1 MKAIIT
7 VLGTD
12 RPGIIAEVSAKLYEH
27 NINILDISQTI
38 LQNYFTMVMLVDLT
52 GMKASYKEMTDV
64 LNRTAETTGVN
75 FVGGY
80 SALVQKGATKADL
93 RLINS
98 IPEALAETTRV
109 CSSVNIGSTRA
120 GINMDA
126 VKLMG

>member
-64 LNRTAETTGVN
+64 LNRTAEAIGVEIRMQRSDI
-75 FVGGY
+75 F
-80 SALVQKGATKADL
+80 
-93 RLINS
+93 
-98 IPEALAETTRV
+98 
-109 CSSVNIGSTRA
+109 
-120 GINMDA
+120 DA
-126 VKLMG
+126 MHRI